1 MLSAMTRRRGLW
13 LLGIATAV
21 LFLALAIIDRQIQE
35 SGGPGIIPFEL
46 AGSTDRATE
55 ILAEWGQ
62 EGKDWAKLSLYL
74 DFLYLIAYGG
84 FFALAVL
91 AVRDATQRRGW
102 ERFARH
108 GRWIAVLPLIAAACD
123 AVENVGLLVMV
134 EGYAETPAPM
144 LATAFALGKFVAIT
158 ITWIYLL
165 GGLGALVMKRLQPHA
180 DSA

>member
-1 MLSAMTRRRGLW
+1 MTRRKGLW

-21 LFLALAIIDRQIQE
+21 VFLALALIDRQIQE

-91 AVRDATQRRGW
+91 AIRDAAQRRGW

-108 GRWIAVLPLIAAACD
+108 GARIAVLPIVAAACD
-123 AVENVGLLVMV
+123 AAENVGLLVVV
-134 EGYAETPAPM
+134 EGYAETPAPL
-144 LATAFALGKFVAIT
+144 LATAFALAKFVAMT
-158 ITWIYLL
+158 VAWAYLL
-165 GGLGALVMKRLQPHA
+165 GGLAALAMKRPQPDASSAQMA
-180 DSA
+180 D